1 MRSFII
7 NNLLVLATIV
17 SLISCKTTNY
27 YDEIKKDCNHKR
39 AVQIFE
45 KMQNSNDPAI
55 YQVINAMADCKNE
68 VMDEY
73 LSSMYSRSSDMVK
86 NQIYTAL
93 TRNKSKVFLNTI
105 VDIIINRAQTNQ
117 NYSDELNYINEIDR
131 DFLKKRYRDYKET
144 IERLKR
150 EKNYVALDLYLDKAR
165 TLSRIIGEEMDEE
178 GLRDEMKSMK
188 SEREREELYNKF
200 IEATNNQNM
209 ERAYNIF
216 MKMKSLGYVNN
227 SEKATRLEGIL
238 KEISDIEQRFYE
250 TARKQ
255 DNLMIEIE
263 KLKRENKTLE
273 SKRLQSELDA
283 VKSDMVFKKRALDR
297 AAKKLVIAR
306 ELIEEVIVK

>member
-105 VDIIINRAQTNQ
+105 VDIIINKAQTNQ
-117 NYSDELNYINEIDR
+117 NYSDELNYINKIDR

-273 SKRLQSELDA
+273 SKRLQSELNS

>member
-1 MRSFII
+1 MRSLIT

-117 NYSDELNYINEIDR
+117 NYSDELNYINGIDR

-165 TLSRIIGEEMDEE
+165 TLSRIIGEGMDEE

-273 SKRLQSELDA
+273 SERLQSELNS

>member
-1 MRSFII
+1 MRSLII

-55 YQVINAMADCKNE
+55 SQVINAMADCKNE

-117 NYSDELNYINEIDR
+117 NYSDELNYINGIDR
-131 DFLKKRYRDYKET
+131 DFLKKRYKDYKET

-150 EKNYVALDLYLDKAR
+150 EKNYLALDLYLDKAR

-306 ELIEEVIVK
+306 ELVEEVIVK

>member
-1 MRSFII
+1 MRSLIT

-117 NYSDELNYINEIDR
+117 NYSDELNYINGIDR
-131 DFLKKRYRDYKET
+131 DFLKKRYKDYKET

-150 EKNYVALDLYLDKAR
+150 EKNYLALDLYLDKAR

>member
-1 MRSFII
+1 MRSLII

-117 NYSDELNYINEIDR
+117 NYSDELNYINGIDR

-227 SEKATRLEGIL
+227 SEKTTRLEGIL

-273 SKRLQSELDA
+273 SKRLQSELNS

>member
-1 MRSFII
+1 MRSLII

-17 SLISCKTTNY
+17 SLIYCKTTNY

-117 NYSDELNYINEIDR
+117 TYSDELNYINGIDR
-131 DFLKKRYRDYKET
+131 DFLKKRYRDYKEA

>member
-1 MRSFII
+1 MRSLIT
-7 NNLLVLATIV
+7 NSLLVLVTVV
-17 SLISCKTTNY
+17 SLIYCKTTNY

-117 NYSDELNYINEIDR
+117 NYSDELNYINGIDR

-273 SKRLQSELDA
+273 SKRLQSELNS

>member
-273 SKRLQSELDA
+273 SKRLQSELNS